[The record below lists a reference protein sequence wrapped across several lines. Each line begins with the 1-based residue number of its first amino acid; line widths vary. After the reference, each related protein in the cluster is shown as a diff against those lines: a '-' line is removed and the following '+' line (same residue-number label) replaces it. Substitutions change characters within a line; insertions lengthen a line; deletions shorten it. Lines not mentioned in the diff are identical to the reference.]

1 MKMSDFVNKNIDIV
15 AREIGRLDLG
25 SRVPTT
31 LYQPMQYIMEQGGK
45 RLRPLVALLAY
56 RAYAPEID
64 LERVFPALRA
74 IELFHNFSLLHDDVM
89 DDAPLRRGE
98 PTVYKKWGSNTAI
111 LSGDGML
118 VEAYKQLEDLPS
130 EYLAESL
137 RLFNDMAISV
147 CKGQQYDGDYEDR
160 DLDDISL
167 AEYVGMI
174 RLKTSYLFCGS
185 VSLGAY
191 LANAPQSDR
200 EILWKAVEMMGLA
213 FQIMDD
219 YLDVFAD
226 SEFGKQLGGDIL
238 VGKRT
243 WLLISA
249 YQKDPVAIKQAMSI
263 SDDNEKVTAVIKLYE
278 QLGVAQDALDE
289 IDHLTSLANDELS
302 RLSLPSERIEP
313 LRQLF
318 LSLVRRSI

>member
-1 MKMSDFVNKNIDIV
+1 MNTFINENIKIV
-15 AREIGRLDLG
+15 AREIDSLELG

-31 LYQPMQYIMEQGGK
+31 LYEPMQYIMAQGGK
-45 RLRPLVALLAY
+45 RLRPLVALLSY
-56 RAYAPEID
+56 RAYAPEAP
-64 LERVFPALRA
+64 LERVYPVLRA

-98 PTVYKKWGSNTAI
+98 PTVYKKWGANTAI

-118 VEAYKQLEDLPS
+118 VEAYRQLEQLPA
-130 EYLAESL
+130 EYLSESL
-137 RLFNDMAISV
+137 RLFNDMAIAV
-147 CKGQQYDGDYEDR
+147 CKGQQYDGDYEGR
-160 DLDDISL
+160 PLENITL

-174 RLKTSYLFCGS
+174 RLKTSYLFCGA

-191 LANAPQSDR
+191 LADAPEGDR

-219 YLDVFAD
+219 YLDLFAEP
-226 SEFGKQLGGDIL
+226 EFGKQVGGDII

-249 YQKDPVAIKQAMSI
+249 YQKEPEAVLQAMAI
-263 SDDNEKVTAVIKLYE
+263 ADEGERVTRMADLYRKLE
-278 QLGVAQDALDE
+278 VDQSALDE
-289 IDHLTSLANDELS
+289 VDHLTRLANEELG
-302 RLSLPSERIEP
+302 RLSLPSERIEA

-318 LSLVRRSI
+318 VSLVGRSV